1 MNIKSRVLNLIKI
14 DIQKSFIENKYPLLL
29 STLLFMIPL
38 FLGYLFS
45 SNLGEF
51 LDPIIDNFKEK
62 IINGGIKLTFDS
74 IFINNFKAI
83 LFEYAGAILFGLIT
97 VAILIFNGLFIGYFA
112 SKIDLKTFLLGTV
125 PHGIFE
131 IPGLIIGAT
140 AGFILL
146 YFLFNFTKDILIY
159 NKDPINNDPRT
170 YKHFNED
177 HYNDEYFKR
186 YNEHFNAGIS
196 KRFSYSMD
204 NNYKKLKQSIILFLI
219 ATTLLIIAA
228 VVETQITVK
237 IIHFFS
243 LN

>member
-1 MNIKSRVLNLIKI
+1 MNIKSRALNLIKI
-14 DIQKSFIENKYPLLL
+14 NVQKSFIENKYALLL

-51 LDPIIDNFKEK
+51 LDPIIDDFKEK
-62 IINGGIKLTFDS
+62 IINGEIKLTFDS

-83 LFEYAGAILFGLIT
+83 LFEYAGAIIFGLIT
-97 VAILIFNGLFIGYFA
+97 GTILIFNGLFIGYFA
-112 SKIDLKTFLLGTV
+112 SKIDLKTFLLGTI

-140 AGFILL
+140 AGFVLL
-146 YFLFNFTKDILIY
+146 YFLFNFIKDILTY
-159 NKDPINNDPRT
+159 NKDPINNDSRI
-170 YKHFNED
+170 YKYSNED
-177 HYNDEYFKR
+177 SYNKEYFKR
-186 YNEHFNAGIS
+186 YNEYLNAGIS
-196 KRFSYSMD
+196 KRFSYSID

-228 VVETQITVK
+228 VIETQITTK
-237 IIHFFS
+237 IIHF
-243 LN
+243 LI